1 METFTLFLPMAA
13 RRLLHRQ
20 QFDIERQRGVGRN
33 DAAGAACAISQR
45 RRNDQGALAADLHRG
60 DPLIPAGDNLL
71 LPDREFERLVAIDRT
86 VELLALLAAFIE
98 PAGIV
103 HDADLAGLRRR
114 AVADLAVDDLQT

>member
-20 QFDIERQRGVGRN
+20 QFDIEHQRGVGRN
-33 DAAGAACAISQR
+33 DQR
-45 RRNDQGALAADLHRG
+45 ALAADLHRG

-86 VELLALLAAFIE
+86 VELLALLAIFIE

-114 AVADLAVDDLQT
+114 AVAD